1 MTVEIRPA
9 RPEEY
14 EAVGELVVAAYATLS
29 DREANRGYEPFL
41 RDVAGRA
48 ETAEVLV
55 AVEDGRILGSVTFVP
70 GPGPQA
76 ENDDPQAATIRMLG
90 VAPEVRGKG
99 IGAALVDACVQRAR
113 ALGRRRVLLVTRESM
128 QAAHRIYQRAGFRRA
143 PELDWRPDDA
153 PDLLLL
159 GYVLELE

>member
-1 MTVEIRPA
+1 M
-9 RPEEY
+9 
-14 EAVGELVVAAYATLS
+14 
-29 DREANRGYEPFL
+29 
-41 RDVAGRA
+41 
-48 ETAEVLV
+48 LV

-90 VAPEVRGKG
+90 VAPEARGKG
-99 IGAALVDACVQRAR
+99 IGAALVGACVQRAH